1 MFQQIRLGQKTEK
14 AVGFLDT
21 LRVLKFYKFQHV
33 PKDGINIREWNSEKG
48 CFETRNFKP
57 EDLKK
62 LYPQARALDFDPYS
76 HPIVSSAFDE
86 ILAKPED
93 ECGSIISTANT
104 ALKEYLDPILAANT
118 SCSDFCINDVL
129 NYKDPV
135 SLYLVT
141 PPADLIRLSLSS
153 VCSLNI

>member
-1 MFQQIRLGQKTEK
+1 M
-14 AVGFLDT
+14 
-21 LRVLKFYKFQHV
+21 
-33 PKDGINIREWNSEKG
+33 
-48 CFETRNFKP
+48 
-57 EDLKK
+57 
-62 LYPQARALDFDPYS
+62 DFDPYS

-141 PPADLIRLSLSS
+141 PPADLIRLSPIFRLFFEYMIKVHTKKS
-153 VCSLNI
+153 VPLKKAR